1 MSNVMPIEKPE
12 ENLLNAGL
20 IFVFTV
26 WLQGQMSD
34 LIIFKRNPHLIA
46 DFVSSPKKLPKAFFE
61 LRVGYWEKQFG
72 SVKEEF
78 AKLFD
83 GDLSAEEKQDLEEL
97 YHLRNMIGH
106 AHVSMGRDYMLY
118 RPSGGAKKEDALINA
133 LRTPLRDDQANP
145 LMFKL
150 EFWRHENFKRVSD
163 KIENF
168 DQVCLRRLAEFLGV
182 PHGRIR

>member
-1 MSNVMPIEKPE
+1 MPIDKPE

-20 IFVFTV
+20 IFMFTV
-26 WLQGQMSD
+26 WLQSQMSD
-34 LIIFKRNPHLIA
+34 LILFKKNPHLVA
-46 DFVSSPKKLPKAFFE
+46 EFVGSLKKIPAAFLE
-61 LRVGYWEKQFG
+61 LRIGYWEKQFG
-72 SVKEEF
+72 AIMEEF

-83 GDLSAEEKQDLEEL
+83 GELSAQEKQDIEEI

-118 RPSGGAKKEDALINA
+118 RPHGGAKKEEALINA
-133 LRTPLRDDQANP
+133 LKPPLREDQAYP
-145 LMFKL
+145 LTFKL

-163 KIENF
+163 KIETF
-168 DQVCLRRLAEFLGV
+168 DQVCLRRLSESLGV